1 MKVYFLIFLIP
12 IIYSLSPKV
21 NLGYTPPIELFQAK
35 NDLSVFKLE
44 EASNILR
51 DIQVGK
57 WRKEEHRVIMYDKDI
72 LYPRNNSGYEAQIN
86 DNFEVV
92 KMDNIVDLL
101 DNGYILSGDGEGEDI
116 IRENIKKGQFI
127 IFIKEMNSIYLF
139 EPKDKYKNAYYFSK
153 INLFLKELYEKM
165 INESL
170 YDELYY
176 TIYDL
181 NYLYKVSVTNR
192 IPTNYADIYSQLR
205 DLYNQYINISEKVDP
220 STLSYTP
227 TVDLEPFDYQE
238 LYTTEKN
245 VNPNNLIL
253 ELNISHEGGPRLTDE
268 LVKYNDNSTI
278 RNQWGYEVGVNKNG
292 NIISRG
298 ILVTVP
304 EGGYVLSGH
313 GIYSDLLN
321 ARLQIGDYIIY
332 KNLHATIYRDTSI
345 QVVNNIGL
353 QTNLLVEKYKKFMD
367 NKIPLYYDEIAKNI
381 NKLIIYYNSIN
392 KDELNF
398 DIKTY
403 FTLKEFDY
411 ESIIFSI
418 KYLFIEPNPVE
429 TQSLWHT
436 PNLVFNFYDESKKE
450 GIQKFLK
457 DVSESGFNRIYLESN
472 EVGTAYYNST
482 ILKPHEIF
490 GKPYGE
496 YKDYLDC
503 FVHEAHKLNIEVIT
517 WVQVFRARGEGK
529 ELAPCYKE
537 EWLSIDYYGKTC
549 NFFDSTNPEVHE
561 FLMNQ
566 FSELVSNYSI
576 DGLEYDYIRYDIS
589 NILDYPSKIT
599 DYGYTNVSIKMFK
612 ELYNYSETEDIKEIL
627 KSNKS
632 RYDWVEFKKQR
643 ITDLLISSKAR
654 LRAINENL
662 IFTAA
667 VYYDPSTINGFMQDW
682 PKWLDNEI
690 INFVE
695 PMMYQKDTNY
705 FITHDVQLF
714 LSAILRQED
723 EYMKKKVIFGI
734 SPVVYGGSYL
744 DYIDQMEYVLNLHSS
759 YSIFCC
765 LYIFTYNKLVAT
777 LKKYSY
783 KSLSYTDKFE
793 KKVDALAKE
802 LIKKIEQYYKQIDKE
817 EDFSGLINALND
829 LIGSKTQDNVNK
841 VFEQIKLIKDEVIRN
856 NTNYA
861 FFKVDNYKVE

>member
-1 MKVYFLIFLIP
+1 
-12 IIYSLSPKV
+12 
-21 NLGYTPPIELFQAK
+21 
-35 NDLSVFKLE
+35 
-44 EASNILR
+44 
-51 DIQVGK
+51 
-57 WRKEEHRVIMYDKDI
+57 
-72 LYPRNNSGYEAQIN
+72 
-86 DNFEVV
+86 
-92 KMDNIVDLL
+92 
-101 DNGYILSGDGEGEDI
+101 
-116 IRENIKKGQFI
+116 
-127 IFIKEMNSIYLF
+127 
-139 EPKDKYKNAYYFSK
+139 
-153 INLFLKELYEKM
+153 
-165 INESL
+165 
-170 YDELYY
+170 
-176 TIYDL
+176 
-181 NYLYKVSVTNR
+181 
-192 IPTNYADIYSQLR
+192 
-205 DLYNQYINISEKVDP
+205 
-220 STLSYTP
+220 
-227 TVDLEPFDYQE
+227 
-238 LYTTEKN
+238 
-245 VNPNNLIL
+245 
-253 ELNISHEGGPRLTDE
+253 
-268 LVKYNDNSTI
+268 
-278 RNQWGYEVGVNKNG
+278 
-292 NIISRG
+292 
-298 ILVTVP
+298 
-304 EGGYVLSGH
+304 
-313 GIYSDLLN
+313 
-321 ARLQIGDYIIY
+321 
-332 KNLHATIYRDTSI
+332 
-345 QVVNNIGL
+345 
-353 QTNLLVEKYKKFMD
+353 MD

-490 GKPYGE
+490 GKPYDE

-695 PMMYQKDTNY
+695 PMMCQKDINY

-714 LSAILRQED
+714 LSAILKQED

-744 DYIDQMEYVLNLHSS
+744 DYIDQMEQALNLHSS

-765 LYIFTYNKLVAT
+765 LYIYTYNKLVAT

-793 KKVDALAKE
+793 KKVDALANE

-861 FFKVDNYKVE
+861 FFKVDNYTVE